1 MLDDDGLV
9 VAGAHDVGH
18 AHEAVAVL
26 AGDDAAVGDLPAAL
40 GVERRLGEL
49 DDRAP
54 VLPAQAGDRRVLLE
68 VLVAGEG
75 RRLALDGERAGHDP
89 RARLARARALLAH
102 QALEVGLAR
111 ERHAALG
118 GDLARELDREA
129 VGVVQAEG
137 VGARDRAGGQQ
148 VVEQPR
154 ALLQRAPEA
163 LLLGAHPLVDRL
175 VLGQQLGVAGA
186 HEVDDE
192 AHVLRQEAV
201 LDADAVALQQRAAHD
216 PAQHVAAVLVGGHDA
231 VGDEEGHAARVV
243 GQDPQRALVGLA
255 GGEVAPERH
264 ERQELVGLED
274 RVDALLDHGHAVE
287 AQARVDVLGRQR
299 GERAD
304 RILVV
309 LHEDEVPVLQEALV
323 VAAREVV
330 GRAPL
335 QAAVE
340 VELAAR
346 PARARSAPPARSSP
360 RWAAG

>member
-1 MLDDDGLV
+1 MSCRRK
-9 VAGAHDVGH
+9 ASAP
-18 AHEAVAVL
+18 ETS
-26 AGDDAAVGDLPAAL
+26 PAAS
-40 GVERRLGEL
+40 RSSS
-49 DDRAP
+49 
-54 VLPAQAGDRRVLLE
+54 RRVPCSSVRPKLSSS
-68 VLVAGEG
+68 
-75 RRLALDGERAGHDP
+75 
-89 RARLARARALLAH
+89 AR
-102 QALEVGLAR
+102 
-111 ERHAALG
+111 
-118 GDLARELDREA
+118 
-129 VGVVQAEG
+129 
-137 VGARDRAGGQQ
+137 
-148 VVEQPR
+148 
-154 ALLQRAPEA
+154 
-163 LLLGAHPLVDRL
+163 HPLVDRL
-175 VLGQQLGVAGA
+175 VLGQQLRIAGA

-192 AHVLRQEAV
+192 AHVLGQEAV

-299 GERAD
+299 GQRAD

-330 GRAPL
+330 GRSPTPGRGRGT
-335 QAAVE
+335 
-340 VELAAR
+340 AR
-346 PARARSAPPARSSP
+346 CTARTGRSARPARSSP

>member
-1 MLDDDGLV
+1 MSCRRK
-9 VAGAHDVGH
+9 ASAPET
-18 AHEAVAVL
+18 A
-26 AGDDAAVGDLPAAL
+26 PAAS
-40 GVERRLGEL
+40 RSSS
-49 DDRAP
+49 
-54 VLPAQAGDRRVLLE
+54 RRVPCSSVRPKLSSS
-68 VLVAGEG
+68 
-75 RRLALDGERAGHDP
+75 
-89 RARLARARALLAH
+89 ARTHLSI
-102 QALEVGLAR
+102 VSCW
-111 ERHAALG
+111 
-118 GDLARELDREA
+118 
-129 VGVVQAEG
+129 
-137 VGARDRAGGQQ
+137 
-148 VVEQPR
+148 VEQLR
-154 ALLQRAPEA
+154 I
-163 LLLGAHPLVDRL
+163 
-175 VLGQQLGVAGA
+175 AGA

-192 AHVLRQEAV
+192 AHVLGQEAV

-264 ERQELVGLED
+264 EGQELVGLED

-299 GERAD
+299 GQRAD

-330 GRAPL
+330 GRAPR

-340 VELAAR
+340 VQLAAR
-346 PARARSAPPARSSP
+346 PARARSARPARSSP